1 MPIKLGPA
9 GIPLS
14 CKGRTIV
21 EGMDDIISLGL
32 ETMEVQTVRM
42 IAPQHF
48 EQYWQAGVLAN
59 KTEFEMNIHGPYYSE
74 LLGDKVERGRSL
86 TKIEST
92 LQAAKTINARHITLH
107 AGHYGDMGRGVQA
120 NEQLANIFAGIVE
133 RVHEIWHDDE
143 DIYPVFPWLKDGT
156 PSKIGIETSGRQEL
170 WGSLEEVLEVV
181 NHVEGT
187 VPVLNI
193 AHIHSRGHGSMR
205 TSEDYGEMFDQVRES
220 IGTKEFYCHFSGV
233 EHRTG
238 NAMHYT
244 QIKKSDLNFEHLA
257 EFIVEEGGWLDIT
270 LISDSP
276 LLEHDAMYM
285 LQNIEKARHKQLE
298 RKAREDRRRSLAAQT
313 GRSTEE
319 IAARELEIANAR
331 QQAPE
336 PTPEVAKVAE
346 PAKPV
351 EAKPPKAEKKP
362 ASKAKKASK
371 SAKKPATKEDKKADA
386 DVFDF
391 EEEDEDLF

>member
-1 MPIKLGPA
+1 
-9 GIPLS
+9 
-14 CKGRTIV
+14 
-21 EGMDDIISLGL
+21 MDDIISLGL

-74 LLGDKVERGRSL
+74 LLGDRVERGRSL

-107 AGHYGDMGRGVQA
+107 AGHYGDMGRGRAA
-120 NEQLANIFAGIVE
+120 NEQLANVFAGIVD

-193 AHIHSRGHGSMR
+193 AHSHSRGHGSMR
-205 TSEDYGEMFDQVRES
+205 TSEDYGEMFDLVRET

-244 QIKKSDLNFEHLA
+244 QIKKSDLNFEPLA

-313 GRSTEE
+313 GRSAEE
-319 IAARELEIANAR
+319 IKARELEIASAR
-331 QQAPE
+331 TQAATAEMKQKAAAQKPSEEQKTEEVKPE
-336 PTPEVAKVAE
+336 EPNGKVS
-346 PAKPV
+346 KG
-351 EAKPPKAEKKP
+351 KA
-362 ASKAKKASK
+362 KASK
-371 SAKKPATKEDKKADA
+371 SKKAEEKSED
-386 DVFDF
+386 DMFDF
-391 EEEDEDLF
+391 DEEDEDLF

>member
-244 QIKKSDLNFEHLA
+244 QIKKSDLNFEPLA

-319 IAARELEIANAR
+319 IEARELEIANAR

-336 PTPEVAKVAE
+336 PTPEVAKVVE

-351 EAKPPKAEKKP
+351 ETKPPKAEKKP

>member
-1 MPIKLGPA
+1 MPVKLGPA

-74 LLGDKVERGRSL
+74 LLGNRVERGRSL
-86 TKIEST
+86 TKIEAT

-107 AGHYGDMGRGVQA
+107 AGHYGEMGRGRAA
-120 NEQLANIFAGIVE
+120 NEQLVNVFSGIVE
-133 RVHEIWHDDE
+133 RVEEIWHDDE

-181 NHVEGT
+181 NHVDGT

-205 TSEDYGEMFDQVRES
+205 TSEDYGEMFDLVRET

-244 QIKKSDLNFEHLA
+244 QIKKSDLNFEPLA

-298 RKAREDRRRSLAAQT
+298 RKAREDRRRTLAAQT
-313 GRSTEE
+313 GRSAEE
-319 IAARELEIANAR
+319 IKARELEIASAR
-331 QQAPE
+331 NQAA
-336 PTPEVAKVAE
+336 TAE
-346 PAKPV
+346 MKQKAAAQKAEAQAEAAPA
-351 EAKPPKAEKKP
+351 EAKQGESTTTAKETKP
-362 ASKAKKASK
+362 TKAKKTEQK
-371 SAKKPATKEDKKADA
+371 TDD

-391 EEEDEDLF
+391 DEEDEDLF

>member
-244 QIKKSDLNFEHLA
+244 QIKKSDLNFEPLA

-336 PTPEVAKVAE
+336 PTPEVAKAAE

-351 EAKPPKAEKKP
+351 ETKPPKAEKKP

>member
-9 GIPLS
+9 GVPLS

-42 IAPQHF
+42 VAPQHF

-59 KTEFEMNIHGPYYSE
+59 KTDFEMNIHGPYYSE
-74 LLGDKVERGRSL
+74 LLGDKIERGRSL
-86 TKIEST
+86 AKIEAT
-92 LQAAKTINARHITLH
+92 LQAARTVNARHITLH
-107 AGHYGDMGRGVQA
+107 TGHYGEFSRGHAA
-120 NEQLANIFAGIVE
+120 NEQVANVFSGIVD
-133 RVHEIWHDDE
+133 RVAEIWHDDE
-143 DIYPVFPWLKDGT
+143 DEFPVFPWIKDGT
-156 PSKIGIETSGRQEL
+156 PSKIGVETSGRQEL

-193 AHIHSRGHGSMR
+193 AHIHARGHGRMR
-205 TSEDYGEMFDQVRES
+205 TSEDYGELFDLVRES

-244 QIKKSDLNFEHLA
+244 QIKKSDLNFEPLA
-257 EFIVEEGGWLDIT
+257 EFIVEDGGWLDIT

-285 LQNIEKARHKQLE
+285 MQNIEKSRHKQLE
-298 RKAREDRRRSLAAQT
+298 RKAREDRRRALALQT
-313 GRSTEE
+313 GKSEE
-319 IAARELEIANAR
+319 ELKTNETQQAKAR
-331 QQAPE
+331 QASE
-336 PTPEVAKVAE
+336 ESPEVVEEKVE
-346 PAKPV
+346 
-351 EAKPPKAEKKP
+351 EKKP
-362 ASKAKKASK
+362 AK
-371 SAKKPATKEDKKADA
+371 AKKPAAKSKKTDETKKTESND

-391 EEEDEDLF
+391 EEDDDDLF

>member
-1 MPIKLGPA
+1 MPVKLGPA
-9 GIPLS
+9 GVPLS

-42 IAPQHF
+42 VAPNHF

-74 LLGDKVERGRSL
+74 LLGNRVERGRSL
-86 TKIEST
+86 AKIEST
-92 LQAAKTINARHITLH
+92 LQAARTINARHITLH
-107 AGHYGDMGRGVQA
+107 AGHYGGMSPGSAA
-120 NEQLANIFAGIVE
+120 NEQVANVFAGVVD
-133 RVHEIWHDDE
+133 RVAEIWHDDE
-143 DIYPVFPWLKDGT
+143 DEFPVFPWIKNGT

-187 VPVLNI
+187 IPVLNI
-193 AHIHSRGHGSMR
+193 AHIHARGHGKMR
-205 TSEDYGEMFDQVRES
+205 TSEDYGELFDMVRET

-244 QIKKSDLNFEHLA
+244 QIKKSDLNFEPLA
-257 EFIVEEGGWLDIT
+257 EFIVEDGGWLDIT

-285 LQNIEKARHKQLE
+285 MQNIEKSRHKQLE
-298 RKAREDRRRSLAAQT
+298 RKAREDRRRALSLQT
-313 GRSTEE
+313 GKSEE
-319 IAARELEIANAR
+319 ELRTKESQIAAAR
-331 QQAPE
+331 GTTASAAPA
-336 PTPEVAKVAE
+336 PAE
-346 PAKPV
+346 PEAAPAPKEEPAAKPAKAPKKKTKV
-351 EAKPPKAEKKP
+351 EEK
-362 ASKAKKASK
+362 S
-371 SAKKPATKEDKKADA
+371 ED

-391 EEEDEDLF
+391 DEEDDDLF

>member
-205 TSEDYGEMFDQVRES
+205 TSEDYGEMFDQVRET

-244 QIKKSDLNFEHLA
+244 QIKKSDLNFEPLA

-331 QQAPE
+331 NQALE
-336 PTPEVAKVAE
+336 PTPEVAKPAE
-346 PAKPV
+346 PAETVEQKP
-351 EAKPPKAEKKP
+351 AKEEKKP
-362 ASKAKKASK
+362 ASKAKKAKK
-371 SAKKPATKEDKKADA
+371 STKKPASKDDNKAEA
-386 DVFDF
+386 EVFDF
-391 EEEDEDLF
+391 EEDDEDLF